1 MVLYPTEHRND
12 NNIGSMYH
20 SSATSRT
27 TSSRLRNRVVIIARR
42 ADRAAVICCCW
53 VARRAVTCMR
63 PLSSQH
69 SIAGPPSQSCMMR
82 CTALHDSSAHR
93 MSRRPQGG
101 CEGEWPA
108 RKATGSTTYCT
119 WGGAGARRLGARS
132 LHSAPGSSPTCDAS
146 PNSTTPVLFGV
157 CDACAVAGARRDKHS
172 DPVSPRLQPASFVRP
187 SSPARSTPR
196 GRTSAGQHRPVCKQT
211 GPFWMPARIARQG
224 HERGRGQQQRDPR
237 DSDY

>member
-1 MVLYPTEHRND
+1 VLQNRPALPPFAAELGRGADCQVDAECWEHPWMVLYPTEHRND

-69 SIAGPPSQSCMMR
+69 SIVGSPSQSCMMR

-93 MSRRPQGG
+93 MSRRRAQGG
-101 CEGEWPA
+101 CEGESPA

-146 PNSTTPVLFGV
+146 PKKHHT
-157 CDACAVAGARRDKHS
+157 RRFRR
-172 DPVSPRLQPASFVRP
+172 V
-187 SSPARSTPR
+187 
-196 GRTSAGQHRPVCKQT
+196 
-211 GPFWMPARIARQG
+211 
-224 HERGRGQQQRDPR
+224 
-237 DSDY
+237 

>member
-69 SIAGPPSQSCMMR
+69 SIVGSPSQSCMMR

-93 MSRRPQGG
+93 MSRRRAQGG
-101 CEGEWPA
+101 CEGESPA

-146 PNSTTPVLFGV
+146 PNNTTPVVFGV

-187 SSPARSTPR
+187 SAPARSTPR
-196 GRTSAGQHRPVCKQT
+196 GRTSAGQHRPV
-211 GPFWMPARIARQG
+211 
-224 HERGRGQQQRDPR
+224 
-237 DSDY
+237 